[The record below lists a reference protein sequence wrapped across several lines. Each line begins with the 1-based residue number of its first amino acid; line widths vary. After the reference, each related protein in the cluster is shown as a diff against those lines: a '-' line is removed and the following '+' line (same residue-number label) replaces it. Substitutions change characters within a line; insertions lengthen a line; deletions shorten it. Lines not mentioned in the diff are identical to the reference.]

1 MIEYRIYQSVYDDII
16 LEKKKIEFKLKNDN
30 ID

>member
-16 LEKKKIEFKLKNDN
+16 SGKKTIEFKLKNDN